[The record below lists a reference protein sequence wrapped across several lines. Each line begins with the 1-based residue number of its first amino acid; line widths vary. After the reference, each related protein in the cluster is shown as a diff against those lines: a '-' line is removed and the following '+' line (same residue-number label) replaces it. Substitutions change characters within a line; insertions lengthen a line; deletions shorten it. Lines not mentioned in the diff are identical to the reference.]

1 MDSKFEKIKV
11 LESSNTKK
19 ELNIKLYGDEQA
31 NAVLKFHKQIEEYK
45 KTPLVCLPNLAS
57 KLNVGAIYVK
67 DESKRFSLNAFKG
80 LGGSY
85 AMFRIKS

>member
-1 MDSKFEKIKV
+1 MNSKFKKIKV

-19 ELNIKLYGDEQA
+19 ELNIKLYGEEQA
-31 NAVLKFHKQIEEYK
+31 KAVLKFHKQIEEYK

-67 DESKRFSLNAFKG
+67 DESKRFSLRSEEHTSE
-80 LGGSY
+80 LQS
-85 AMFRIKS
+85 R